1 MGQKESVELKM
12 YKISTFLSIIIKT
25 LFQEGNTISTKLI
38 SLAALQYLQIIHVM
52 NNST

>member
-1 MGQKESVELKM
+1 MAW
-12 YKISTFLSIIIKT
+12 
-25 LFQEGNTISTKLI
+25 LFTEYDVARNSRVYNNNKDFIEGNTISTKLI